1 MTLDSLPV
9 DFIGT
14 LAAATNEVARPV
26 VKNGPFGT
34 KSVATV
40 TSGTF
45 VGPNINATLAPG
57 VAAGDWLTLHKDG
70 AFSLDVRVS
79 LQTDDGADIF
89 VSYTGIGTREDDGT
103 MSIRTAPRFETG
115 DERYAWLNTIFT
127 VAIGSM
133 TKDGVTYDIY
143 AVR

>member
-9 DFIGT
+9 EFIGT
-14 LAAATNEVARPV
+14 LTAATNEVARPL

-45 VGPNINATLAPG
+45 VGPTINASLAPD
-57 VAAGDWLTLHKDG
+57 VAAGDWLTIHKDG

-79 LQTDDGADIF
+79 LKTDDGADIF
-89 VSYTGIGTREDDGT
+89 LTYTGIGTRAEDGS
-103 MSIRTAPRFETG
+103 MAIRTAPRFETG

-127 VAIGSM
+127 VALGS
-133 TKDGVTYDIY
+133 TTEDGVTYDIY